1 MYLTNSASTSFV
13 LKGTLWLRPHWCEET
28 QFNLTF
34 VPNENCE
41 HDRLQWILPYLR
53 PGHVGWSIAAE
64 AAEALYSGE
73 HRFRINAGLLL
84 EFLSKCP
91 LAQGIRP
98 GSLIRKIPLG
108 IDEDAHL
115 IGEGRDKQGHEEL
128 IGYNEGESEYQRQP
142 RNQRNALLRK
152 C

>member
-1 MYLTNSASTSFV
+1 MAH
-13 LKGTLWLRPHWCEET
+13 PCEET

-41 HDRLQWILPYLR
+41 HDKLQWILPYLQ
-53 PGHVGWSIAAE
+53 PEHVGWSIAAE
-64 AAEALYSGE
+64 AAEALYSSE

-91 LAQGIRP
+91 FAQGVRP
-98 GSLIRKIPLG
+98 GSLIRKILLN

-115 IGEGRDKQGHEEL
+115 IGEGRDKQGIRRAGWL
-128 IGYNEGESEYQRQP
+128 
-142 RNQRNALLRK
+142 
-152 C
+152 